1 MRDDKIQLISHITQN
16 QLKESFFEDLFSKPI
31 LLGDVCDM
39 IILSIKFDFAKKVFD
54 KKTFCFLSD
63 AQQEVEA
70 DLS

>member
-1 MRDDKIQLISHITQN
+1 
-16 QLKESFFEDLFSKPI
+16 
-31 LLGDVCDM
+31 M